1 MNCLIANN
9 QVMMIDAMLAP
20 DIFQPAEFQQAD
32 FMTEYGLIYPYH
44 NGWPLVR
51 MILDATKL
59 SDLQDKNFLNHY
71 KSPHAMRCAYLDWN
85 ARLWDLILFSK
96 NDVTTVHMARIPQH
110 RKPTVVTNV
119 EGDQSAALNAVLKE
133 TMSLTQAAKKINQV
147 STTRMGLPIMIEYEQ
162 FKKMRP
168 DGAMNLPAI
177 AN

>member
-1 MNCLIANN
+1 M
-9 QVMMIDAMLAP
+9 V
-20 DIFQPAEFQQAD
+20 
-32 FMTEYGLIYPYH
+32 
-44 NGWPLVR
+44 
-51 MILDATKL
+51 
-59 SDLQDKNFLNHY
+59 
-71 KSPHAMRCAYLDWN
+71 
-85 ARLWDLILFSK
+85 
-96 NDVTTVHMARIPQH
+96 RIPQH